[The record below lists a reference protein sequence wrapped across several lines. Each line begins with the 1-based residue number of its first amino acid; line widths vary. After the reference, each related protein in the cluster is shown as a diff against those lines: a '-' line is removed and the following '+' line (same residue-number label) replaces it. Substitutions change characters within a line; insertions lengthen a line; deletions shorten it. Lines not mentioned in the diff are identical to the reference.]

1 MMKKDLKTC
10 FSPGDI
16 IRVRYSTFTHYGV
29 VSDRTGED
37 GMPMIIDNSYASGT
51 AVERTWAEA
60 TVGKVPSLSKIGSE
74 YPAQEILACAKQ
86 LIGQST
92 RYSLTRYNCEHFVRE
107 VVGLKPASRQVRY
120 TSIMVPAAMLLT
132 HKIGKGKHWATA
144 ISGLL
149 SFAITTRASAK

>member
-1 MMKKDLKTC
+1 MKKDLKTC

-74 YPAQEILACAKQ
+74 YPRLRETANWPINPLFADPLQ
-86 LIGQST
+86 L
-92 RYSLTRYNCEHFVRE
+92 
-107 VVGLKPASRQVRY
+107 
-120 TSIMVPAAMLLT
+120 
-132 HKIGKGKHWATA
+132 
-144 ISGLL
+144 
-149 SFAITTRASAK
+149 